1 MVPAAY
7 RDLLRTPGLGRA
19 LVTSLLARTGAP
31 TAGLAVLLLVVS
43 RTGSYRSAGVISAVW
58 VAGVGLGGLVTS
70 RLLDRG
76 RPARP
81 VLLTSAAL
89 SAAGLVALALV
100 DTGSTPAL
108 AALTAAAALTAPPV
122 VPTTRALWPVLLPD
136 PAARGTMYSLEATVQ
151 ELTFIVGP
159 SVAGA
164 AAALGSP
171 SLAVALAGA
180 ITLVGVVGFV
190 TTSGLDRLSGGAG
203 RAPVRRADLTPLLP
217 LYLAS
222 ALLICGLSFVE
233 VGLVGAAGDAGNS
246 AAAGPLL
253 AVWSAGSLVGG
264 LIGGAWPP
272 RRGPVRRLLVLLP
285 AVAVGNLLVAGTGG
299 RLLGI
304 GAVLVVSGALVA
316 PALGGIYTLVERRAP
331 AGSVAQTFAGLTVF
345 LLGGGALGSAL
356 AGSVV
361 EASGPRTAFLLG
373 ALPPALAAVVLGLA
387 VARRPARPRAAGPD
401 RDPAAALPAT
411 NPPAVDRAA

>member
-81 VLLTSAAL
+81 VLLTGAAL
-89 SAAGLVALALV
+89 SATGLVALALV

-122 VPTTRALWPVLLPD
+122 VPTSRALWPVMLSD
-136 PAARGTMYSLEATVQ
+136 PGARGTMYSLEATVQ

-180 ITLVGVVGFV
+180 ITLAGVAGFV

-203 RAPVRRADLTPLLP
+203 RAPVRRADLTPLVP

-253 AVWSAGSLVGG
+253 AVWSAGSLIGG
-264 LIGGAWPP
+264 LIAGARPP
-272 RRGPVRRLLVLLP
+272 RRGPARRLLVLLP
-285 AVAVGNLLVAGTGG
+285 AVAVGNLVLAGTGG
-299 RLLGI
+299 RLLAI

-331 AGSVAQTFAGLTVF
+331 AGAVAQTFAGLTVF